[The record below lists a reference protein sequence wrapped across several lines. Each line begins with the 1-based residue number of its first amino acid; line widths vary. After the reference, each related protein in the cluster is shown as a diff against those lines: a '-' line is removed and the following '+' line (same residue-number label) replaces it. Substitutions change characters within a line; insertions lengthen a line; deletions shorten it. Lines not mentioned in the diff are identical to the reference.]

1 MRYKIGI
8 IVVLALLIGGLFA
21 YKKGVF
27 ESQND
32 EYATRQLPETVD
44 YNFHVKPILSDNC
57 YTCHGPDAN
66 KRKAGLRLDLEETSF
81 AELPESPGEYAIVP
95 KNLRKSALY
104 QHIIAEEPGELM
116 PPPDSKLALN
126 SYEKKLI
133 KKWIEQGANFEKHWA
148 FLTPKKAE
156 VPDIEG
162 SGDKNRESTDE
173 SMQVEVATRADD
185 RIAEVRD
192 VSKWANNEIDAFVLA
207 KLKEN
212 GLRPSPRA
220 SDATLIR
227 RISLDLTG
235 LPPKPEQIAELLDG
249 DLKTDIPQIIDTFLA
264 SPAYGERMTQSW
276 LDVARYADSHGYQDD
291 SYRTM
296 WPWRDWIIHAF
307 NENLPYDEFL
317 TWQLAGDLLPDA
329 SKEQLLA
336 TGFNRNHPIT
346 QEGGVIQE
354 EYRTNYVLDRTNT
367 LGKGILGITLECARC
382 HDHKYDAISQ
392 KNYFEMFAFF
402 NQVDEKGLQMDA
414 VQAKNEKFFAD
425 PPYITITDEEAEGV
439 LSFVN
444 LEKGK
449 DIKVM
454 VMNDSAPKTT
464 YILNRGEYDQPTDSV
479 HPGTPGSIFAFP
491 GHLPKNRLGLAQW
504 LTDPDHP
511 LTARVYVNRI
521 WAMLFGKGIV
531 ETVEDFGV
539 QGSLPSHPE
548 LLDWLAVDFME
559 HGWDTK
565 YLLKK
570 IMLSATYQQRSEMR
584 PELDK
589 ADPENVL
596 LARAPRF
603 RMSGEM
609 IRDYILA
616 TSGLL
621 NDEIGGPS
629 VKPYQPAGLW
639 EETNAGE
646 NRGILTRYEADQGD
660 DLYRRSLYTFWK
672 RTLPPPNMTIF
683 DAPTRDFSEVRR
695 QKTNTPLQALVLQND
710 VQVLEAARV
719 LAQNMLAEKPE
730 PNDVVKDVFRR
741 ILIRNPKEK
750 ELLTLENYYHDAVEL
765 YRNDMEDAQKLVAVG
780 EYPQRDTDPAKT
792 AALMLTAQVIYN
804 LDETITKE

>member
-1 MRYKIGI
+1 MKYRVLIVSVI
-8 IVVLALLIGGLFA
+8 ILLLGGLYA
-21 YKKGVF
+21 YQKGLF
-27 ESQND
+27 KGEGD
-32 EYATRQLPETVD
+32 AYASLKVPDKID
-44 YNFHVKPILSDNC
+44 YNFHIKPILSDNC

-66 KRKAGLRLDLEETSF
+66 KRKAGLRLDLKES
-81 AELPESPGEYAIVP
+81 ALSELPESPGHFAIVP
-95 KNLRKSALY
+95 KSLGKSKVY
-104 QHIIAEEPGELM
+104 QAIVSDNPDEMM
-116 PPPDSKLALN
+116 PPPGSKLALN

-133 KKWIEQGANFEKHWA
+133 KKWIEQGAEFEKHWA
-148 FLTPKKAE
+148 FLTPEKAN
-156 VPDIEG
+156 VP
-162 SGDKNRESTDE
+162 ESETSDWGE
-173 SMQVEVATRADD
+173 
-185 RIAEVRD
+185 
-192 VSKWANNEIDAFVLA
+192 NEIDRFILRR
-207 KLKEN
+207 LEDN
-212 GLRPSPRA
+212 GLAPSKRA
-220 SDATLIR
+220 TDATLIR
-227 RISLDLTG
+227 RISLDVTG
-235 LPPKPEQIAELLDG
+235 LPPKPEQIEKLLANDNQPS
-249 DLKTDIPQIIDTFLA
+249 ISQIIDGFLA

-296 WPWRDWIIHAF
+296 WPWRDWVIHAF
-307 NENLPYDEFL
+307 NENMPYDQFL

-329 SKEQLLA
+329 TKEQILA

-354 EYRTNYVLDRTNT
+354 EYRVNYVLDRTNT
-367 LGKGILGITLECARC
+367 LGKGILGLTLECARC

-392 KNYFEMFAFF
+392 KDYFSMFAFF

-414 VQAKNEKFFAD
+414 VQAKNQKFYAD
-425 PPYITITDEEAEGV
+425 PPFIEISQEETNDV

-444 LEKGK
+444 MKESPE
-449 DIKVM
+449 IKVM

-464 YILNRGEYDQPTDSV
+464 YVLNRGEYDQPTDSV
-479 HPGTPGSIFAFP
+479 SPGTPNTIYGFAEN
-491 GHLPKNRLGLAQW
+491 LPKNRLGLAEW
-504 LTDPDHP
+504 VTDEKNP
-511 LTARVYVNRI
+511 LTARVFVNRI
-521 WAMLFGKGIV
+521 WGMLFGKGIV
-531 ETVEDFGV
+531 ETSEDFGV
-539 QGSLPSHPE
+539 QGSLPTHPE

-559 HGWDTK
+559 HGWDIK

-570 IMLSATYQQRSEMR
+570 IMLSATYQQKSELT
-584 PELDK
+584 PELKK
-589 ADPENVL
+589 ADPENKL

-609 IRDYILA
+609 IRDYILT

-639 EETNAGE
+639 EETNAGG
-646 NRGILTRYEADQGD
+646 NRGILTKYVPDEGE

-695 QKTNTPLQALVLQND
+695 QKTNTPLQALVMQND

-719 LAQNMLAEKPE
+719 MAQRMIADDPE
-730 PNDVVKDVFRR
+730 SSDYVSDVFKR
-741 ILIRNPKEK
+741 ILIRHPKQE
-750 ELLTLENYYHDAVEL
+750 ELLTLKEYYYNALEIYQDDIEEAE
-765 YRNDMEDAQKLVAVG
+765 KLVAVG
-780 EYPQRDTDPAKT
+780 EYEQLNVDAAKT